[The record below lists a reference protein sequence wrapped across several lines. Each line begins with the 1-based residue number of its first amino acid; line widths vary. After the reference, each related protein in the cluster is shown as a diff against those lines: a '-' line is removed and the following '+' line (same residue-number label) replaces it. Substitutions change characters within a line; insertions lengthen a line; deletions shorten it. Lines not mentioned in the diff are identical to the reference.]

1 MRLCPHTPF
10 SIQITYSSSLLSFK
24 SRLCTCLHWH
34 VLAPSPDSRWP
45 CLLLLIADDTAW
57 IASRDAS
64 VKRMPSLDLS
74 NPSARPKRSAPARLE
89 VILLTIPGAFSC
101 PSEIPRLILSCRTTY
116 PVPHTPASNI
126 PLRTPASTSSLSF
139 FQTLITAS
147 VSPNPT
153 PSESPSKLC
162 SPGTDRPRLGAP

>member
-1 MRLCPHTPF
+1 MRLWPHTPF
-10 SIQITYSSSLLSFK
+10 SIQITYSASLLSFK
-24 SRLCTCLHWH
+24 SRLRTCLHWH
-34 VLAPSPDSRWP
+34 VLAFPPDSRWP
-45 CLLLLIADDTAW
+45 YLLPLIT
-57 IASRDAS
+57 SRDAS

-74 NPSARPKRSAPARLE
+74 NPSARPKRSAPARME
-89 VILLTIPGAFSC
+89 VILLTFPGAF
-101 PSEIPRLILSCRTTY
+101 PYPPEIPRLILSCRTTY

-126 PLRTPASTSSLSF
+126 PLRTPASTSSLSL
-139 FQTLITAS
+139 FQTSITTS